1 MSYNPVV
8 KALLLLALLAPRAA
22 AFEFEHEE
30 YKIIGWNNACG
41 VAVERYA
48 YAPLGHSSRK
58 EPITSRVG
66 TLSIVTALPVAQT
79 RWVFE
84 ADGTRT
90 FDPTEIE
97 RYRLKL
103 LKAGFDRRGYD
114 ETIRNAT
121 TVESPGSAEVIL
133 STASL
138 DARPDFW
145 PEPSEW
151 RWAHAHYNPL
161 GTCALLIYER
171 IDRAESYKF
180 LLTRIYNASAR
191 VDRGRAHAVNGR
203 LLFNQGD
210 LAGALAETAIGA
222 ALAPELGG
230 TRYQHA
236 AMLTLNGRLDAGFDE
251 LQAAVKLDERFAEK
265 AATDLDFE
273 SLRLRLDFRK
283 LILKQKHP
291 SSPIPP

>member
-1 MSYNPVV
+1 MPRSI
-8 KALLLLALLAPRAA
+8 LLILALLAPRASA
-22 AFEFEHEE
+22 LEFEHEE
-30 YKIIGWNNACG
+30 YAIVGWNNACG

-48 YAPLGHSSRK
+48 FAPLGHASRK

-79 RWVFE
+79 RWVLE

-90 FDPTEIE
+90 YDPSEIE
-97 RYRLKL
+97 RFRRRLR
-103 LKAGFDRRGYD
+103 KAGFDRRGYD
-114 ETIRNAT
+114 ETIRDAT

-145 PEPSEW
+145 PDPAEW

-171 IDRAESYKF
+171 RDRAESYKF

-191 VDRGRAHAVNGR
+191 VDRARAHAVNGR

-210 LAGALAETAIGA
+210 LPGALAETAIGA

-236 AMLTLNGRLDAGFDE
+236 AMLTLSGRLDAGFDE
-251 LQAAVKLDERFAEK
+251 LMAAVKLDQRFAEK

-273 SLRLRLDFRK
+273 SLRLRLDFRTN
-283 LILKQKHP
+283 ILGEKRP
-291 SSPIPP
+291 GAPIPP